1 MLINK
6 LFPKSYNNN
15 FITESTTALN
25 LSREFTVMLIG
36 KFFLV
41 TKVLGKNEYLYTLFD
56 TLISWNTVKFRK

>member
-6 LFPKSYNNN
+6 ICPKSYNNT

-25 LSREFTVMLIG
+25 LSIEFTLMFIG

-41 TKVLGKNEYLYTLFD
+41 TKVLGKNEYLYTLLD
-56 TLISWNTVKFRK
+56 TLIW

>member
-6 LFPKSYNNN
+6 LLPKSYNNN

-41 TKVLGKNEYLYTLFD
+41 TKVLGKNEYLYTLLD

>member
-25 LSREFTVMLIG
+25 LSREFTLMFIG
-36 KFFLV
+36 KF
-41 TKVLGKNEYLYTLFD
+41 GKNEYLYTLLD
-56 TLISWNTVKFRK
+56 TLIWWNTVKFRK